1 MEERGRGVRQRRRR
15 EKRSRRQQCL
25 KKRGEEKTLIIEP
38 PSRVESDG
46 CEGTRSRRPA
56 LGTSGSPV

>member
-1 MEERGRGVRQRRRR
+1 MRRGGQVEERGWEERQRRKRKRR
-15 EKRSRRQQCL
+15 RSRRQQRL
-25 KKRGEEKTLIIEP
+25 KKK

-56 LGTSGSPV
+56 LGTSGGPV